1 MRQTFNPNFSK
12 AALITSVTVVCAVTG
27 IILNVPAA
35 LYQVCY
41 QMVILPHVVVK
52 VRGKMLF
59 CPKITH
65 VDCKVDKIGDV
76 DTEFSVR
83 RMSLNLQCKFLSTER

>member
-1 MRQTFNPNFSK
+1 MHWNLRQTFNPNFSK

-52 VRGKMLF
+52 VRGENAILSKNNTCGLSISWQNRGCRHRIF
-59 CPKITH
+59 SERDVPKLT
-65 VDCKVDKIGDV
+65 
-76 DTEFSVR
+76 
-83 RMSLNLQCKFLSTER
+83 M